1 MLSSGLGL
9 KNVGWAMTPLVLASQ
24 RASWGHPTIRRRL
37 SRLGFAREH
46 RKVSTACALLAQ
58 KIICYPMVVDAR
70 CELGASRAPV
80 GANTLT
86 PVQPSL
92 LVMSLLNVLRCGRES
107 VSKKKVT
114 PAFTPTSKN
123 VQQ

>member
-1 MLSSGLGL
+1 MVLSSGLGL
-9 KNVGWAMTPLVLASQ
+9 KNGGWAMTPLVLASQ
-24 RASWGHPTIRRRL
+24 RASWGHRTIRRRL
-37 SRLGFAREH
+37 SRLSIAREH
-46 RKVSTACALLAQ
+46 SDFSTACVRLAQ
-58 KIICYPMVVDAR
+58 KIICYAMVVDAR

-114 PAFTPTSKN
+114 PA
-123 VQQ
+123 